1 MIQLPFANANEK
13 SVKYFINKFEIFTNY
28 KVNFNIVWNTQK
40 FKFLFN
46 NKDKI
51 SYYSYVI
58 YKGICSCVAD

>member
-13 SVKYFINKFEIFTNY
+13 SVKYFVNKFEIFTNY

-51 SYYSYVI
+51 S
-58 YKGICSCVAD
+58 CSF